1 MSIAF
6 DFSGKNVLIT
16 GFASGLGLSIANQF
30 SEAGANLMLMD
41 LEFDDI
47 ILNQLQTKDN
57 RIIAM
62 RTDASNGEQVEMF
75 FEKMR
80 EEFGSPDILVNN
92 AAIYP
97 IQDFM
102 KMTETNWQNVFDVD
116 VKSVFL
122 CTQAVLKNMIESEL
136 GGSIVNIGS
145 IDAFNPSPGHAHY
158 SSAKAAVHSLTLYL
172 ASEFGKYGIRANTV
186 SPGLINRPN
195 LEATWPEGYSR
206 FIKKAP
212 LRKIPEPLD
221 IANACLFLSSDLA
234 SCISGANLY
243 VDCGIGACALY

>member
-1 MSIAF
+1 M
-6 DFSGKNVLIT
+6 LI
-16 GFASGLGLSIANQF
+16 
-30 SEAGANLMLMD
+30 D
-41 LEFDDI
+41 LEFDDA

-57 RIIAM
+57 RILAI
-62 RTDASNGEQVEMF
+62 RTDVSNGEQVGISF
-75 FEKMR
+75 DKMH
-80 EEFGSPDILVNN
+80 EEFGTPDILINN

-97 IQDFM
+97 TQDFL
-102 KMTETNWQNVFDVD
+102 KMTEENWLNVFDVD

-122 CTQAVLKNMIESEL
+122 CTQAVVKSMIESEL
-136 GGSIVNIGS
+136 KGSIVNIGS

-206 FIKKAP
+206 YKNKAP
-212 LRKIPEPLD
+212 LRKIPEPMD

-234 SCISGANLY
+234 SSISGANLY
-243 VDCGIGACALY
+243 VDCGIGTCALY